1 MDSVNAEDDALNE
14 RSSANHAEHMKD
26 MNLPMKSGKPSKP
39 SLWESRGVY
48 FQLNPKR
55 KARLREIARSRG
67 IEDSPLKALAAYIDE
82 AQDGPRGSPTMEFDT
97 ASDID
102 DLRSLLCGRIDSLE
116 QSIGQIHHLVK
127 VKESASSNP
136 GMQPAMAAP
145 TKEDSLS
152 YETPSLLALLDSPMA
167 EGGLE
172 VYSLALLQA
181 CWIATRADGSA
192 LGKIALELCVEAL
205 HVDGCAVDD
214 GAEMRVVLENMDPQC
229 ALAAGIAQAPFDAI
243 TLVCK
248 KSAQGGWHIA
258 TFRRNNATG
267 LGEQLAWHGQ

>member
-1 MDSVNAEDDALNE
+1 MNE
-14 RSSANHAEHMKD
+14 KNGTNHAEHMKD
-26 MNLPMKSGKPSKP
+26 MKMPMEASEQPNKP

-48 FQLNPKR
+48 LQLNPKR

-67 IEDSPLKALAAYIDE
+67 IEESPLKALAAYLDE
-82 AQDGPRGSPTMEFDT
+82 AQDGARGSLKATEFDT
-97 ASDID
+97 AGDID
-102 DLRSLLCGRIDSLE
+102 DLRSLLCGRIDRLE
-116 QSIGQIHHLVK
+116 QSIGQIHHLVM
-127 VKESASSNP
+127 VKENASSNP
-136 GMQPAMAAP
+136 GMQPALAAP
-145 TKEDSLS
+145 TKEDILS
-152 YETPSLLALLDSPMA
+152 YETPSLLAWLDSPMA

-181 CWIATRADGSA
+181 CWIATRADRSA

-229 ALAAGIAQAPFDAI
+229 ALAAGIAQAPFDPI

-267 LGEQLAWHGQ
+267 LGEQLAWYGQ

>member
-1 MDSVNAEDDALNE
+1 MT
-14 RSSANHAEHMKD
+14 NHADHMND
-26 MNLPMKSGKPSKP
+26 MKMPMEAAKQPSKP
-39 SLWESRGVY
+39 NLWESRGVY
-48 FQLNPKR
+48 LQLNPKR

-67 IEDSPLKALAAYIDE
+67 VEESPLKALAAYLDE
-82 AQDGPRGSPTMEFDT
+82 AQDGPRGSLTAMEFDT

-102 DLRSLLCGRIDSLE
+102 DLRSLLCGRIDRLE
-116 QSIGQIHHLVK
+116 QSIGQIHYL
-127 VKESASSNP
+127 VKESASRNP
-136 GMQPAMAAP
+136 GIEPALAAP
-145 TKEDSLS
+145 TKEDILS
-152 YETPSLLALLDSPMA
+152 YEAPSLLTWLDSPMA

-229 ALAAGIAQAPFDAI
+229 ALAAGIAQAPFDPI

>member
-1 MDSVNAEDDALNE
+1 MDSVNAEDDVLNE
-14 RSSANHAEHMKD
+14 RSPANHAEHMKD
-26 MNLPMKSGKPSKP
+26 VNFPMKTSQKPNKP

-48 FQLNPKR
+48 LQLNPKR

-67 IEDSPLKALAAYIDE
+67 VEESPLKALAAYLDE
-82 AQDGPRGSPTMEFDT
+82 AHDGPSGSLRATEFDT
-97 ASDID
+97 AGDID
-102 DLRSLLCGRIDSLE
+102 DLRSLLCGRIDRLE
-116 QSIGQIHHLVK
+116 QSIGKIHYL
-127 VKESASSNP
+127 VKESANSNP
-136 GMQPAMAAP
+136 GIEPALAAP
-145 TKEDSLS
+145 TKEDILS
-152 YETPSLLALLDSPMA
+152 YEAPSLLAWLDSPMA

-192 LGKIALELCVEAL
+192 LGKIALELSVEPL

-214 GAEMRVVLENMDPQC
+214 GAEMRVVLENMAPQC
-229 ALAAGIAQAPFDAI
+229 ALAAGIAQAPFDPI

-258 TFRRNNATG
+258 TFQRNNATG
-267 LGEQLAWHGQ
+267 LGEQLAWHDQ